1 MLKQSSVSVAKN
13 RLKALVTCD
22 RVQFLPDSYE
32 IFCRELY
39 ETISKYIEITEDEFQ
54 VEIERTHI
62 YINFLGEEI

>member
-13 RLKALVTCD
+13 RLKASVTSD
-22 RVQFLPDSYE
+22 RVQCLPDSYE
-32 IFCRELY
+32 SICRELY

>member
-13 RLKALVTCD
+13 RLKALVTID
-22 RVQFLPDSYE
+22 RVQCLPDSYE
-32 IFCRELY
+32 SICRELY

>member
-13 RLKALVTCD
+13 RLKALVTSD
-22 RVQFLPDSYE
+22 RVQCLPDSYE
-32 IFCRELY
+32 SICRELY
-39 ETISKYIEITEDEFQ
+39 ETISKYIEITEFQ

>member
-13 RLKALVTCD
+13 RLKPFVTSD
-22 RVQFLPDSYE
+22 RVQCLPDSYE
-32 IFCRELY
+32 SICRELY